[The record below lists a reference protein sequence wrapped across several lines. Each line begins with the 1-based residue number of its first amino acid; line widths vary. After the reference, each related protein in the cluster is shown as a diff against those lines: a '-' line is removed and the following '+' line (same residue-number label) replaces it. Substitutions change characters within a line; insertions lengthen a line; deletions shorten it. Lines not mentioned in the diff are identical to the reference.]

1 MWPSLQESVQ
11 SLQAPSC
18 SVIDPITNMASLPTV
33 VLFTTAL
40 FLSGYAIQQR
50 TVKNLRAAI
59 RPDNTPQL
67 YLPDRFHDDTTELAD
82 GTIVMLDE
90 YNRPVRMKNGRLSV
104 GQAEPQPVVSSS
116 EEGSKD
122 GVVIEIAET
131 LPEILGEE
139 EEEEERPEQEQVE
152 ESSGGEQ
159 QEQKVLAGEEM
170 GDTNAA
176 TVGEEGQ
183 KVEQSTQQQEEQEQQ
198 PPPSPPSEESQEQ
211 ESKPQQPELA
221 EGLVL
226 NPNDETQKPISRAE
240 RRRLIKEEI
249 ARLSQGNQP
258 VYYQRR
264 LW

>member
-1 MWPSLQESVQ
+1 
-11 SLQAPSC
+11 
-18 SVIDPITNMASLPTV
+18 
-33 VLFTTAL
+33 
-40 FLSGYAIQQR
+40 
-50 TVKNLRAAI
+50 
-59 RPDNTPQL
+59 
-67 YLPDRFHDDTTELAD
+67 
-82 GTIVMLDE
+82 MLDE

-122 GVVIEIAET
+122 GVVIEITET

-139 EEEEERPEQEQVE
+139 EERPEQEQEQEQEQIE
-152 ESSGGEQ
+152 ESGGEQ

-176 TVGEEGQ
+176 TVGEESQ
-183 KVEQSTQQQEEQEQQ
+183 EVEQSTQQEEQ
-198 PPPSPPSEESQEQ
+198 PPPPPPPSEEGQEQ
-211 ESKPQQPELA
+211 EGKPQQPELA